1 MATAPL
7 PSPPLQPL
15 TLEDEEP
22 ECLDQYDIYS
32 FTDSYLGRGSG
43 KGRTK
48 REAANHTNRHSPG
61 GHERKLLTKLQN
73 TEQKKRGTRP

>member
-7 PSPPLQPL
+7 AAPPLQPL
-15 TLEDEEP
+15 ILEDEEQQF
-22 ECLDQYDIYS
+22 LDQYDTYS

-43 KGRTK
+43 KGRSK

>member
-1 MATAPL
+1 MATTPL
-7 PSPPLQPL
+7 ASPPLQPL

-32 FTDSYLGRGSG
+32 FTDSYLGRGSR

-48 REAANHTNRHSPG
+48 REAANHTNRPSPA